1 MRSRVRSLF
10 ALFGVVAIS
19 AVGLV
24 ALAPAAVADSIG
36 PVDASI
42 PDGDTGS
49 LRDVLQNE
57 IGDGDVVVLEA
68 GATYTLTCNGGGNIS
83 TSAEFTLQGNGA
95 TIVQT
100 CDTYIF
106 EILDDATFDGVT
118 ITGGFDDD
126 DRSAG
131 AIHVDA
137 NAFSLLNSQ
146 VVGNQTCG
154 AGGGIVMDG
163 GEFLHIE
170 NSTIAGNTAA
180 GEGGAIASYG
190 SSGSI
195 VEIVNSTI
203 TGNSGGWGGAID
215 QAEGGDLSLT
225 YVTLAGNTTDFE
237 GIPCEAESDAA
248 NDPHGPHESA
258 HAQANGSAANIQF
271 DGESS
276 TLTTFGTVI
285 ALPVQGPNCSIDADI
300 IKSFDALT
308 DTESLGYNYSDDE
321 SCGLTGTGDR
331 QGAADPQLLPLGAN
345 GGPTETRPPAEGS
358 PLVDGVALDACHPEG
373 IATDQRGVV
382 RPQRTA
388 CDVGAVELEALTPTP
403 TPTPEPAPAAVV
415 TPRFTG

>member
-1 MRSRVRSLF
+1 MRSRVRSLC

-24 ALAPAAVADSIG
+24 ALAPAAVADTIG

-42 PDGDTGS
+42 PDGDPGS
-49 LRDVLQNE
+49 LRDVLENQVA
-57 IGDGDVVVLEA
+57 DGDVVVLEA

-83 TSAEFTLQGNGA
+83 TSTEYTLQGNGA
-95 TIVQT
+95 TILQT

-106 EILDDATFDGVT
+106 EINDDATFDGVT
-118 ITGGFDDD
+118 ITGGYDDD

-137 NAFSLLNSQ
+137 DAFTLLNSSI
-146 VVGNQTCG
+146 VGNQTCG

-163 GEFLHIE
+163 GSFLHIE

-215 QAEGGDLSLT
+215 MAEGGDLSLT
-225 YVTLAGNTTDFE
+225 YVTLAGNTADFE
-237 GIPCEAESDAA
+237 GIPCEFESGQF
-248 NDPHGPHESA
+248 NDPHGPRESV
-258 HAQANGSAANIQF
+258 HSQANGSAANIQF

-285 ALPVQGPNCSIDADI
+285 ALPVDGPNCSIEANI
-300 IKSFDALT
+300 IKSLDALT
-308 DTESLGYNYSDDE
+308 DTDSLGYNYSDDE
-321 SCGLTGTGDR
+321 SCGLDGTGDR
-331 QGAADPQLLPLGAN
+331 QGAADPQLLALGAH

-358 PLVDGVALDACHPEG
+358 PLIDGVALAACHPDG
-373 IATDQRGVV
+373 IAVDQRGVA

-388 CDVGAVELEALTPTP
+388 CDIGAVELVALTP
-403 TPTPEPAPAAVV
+403 TPTPEPAPAAIV